1 VRSLNRRRTD
11 GFDDGVFLHLHQELY
26 VSNRDL
32 GTIPQSALNPFL
44 YANIATEPNGSS
56 LTMLS
61 IFARSGID
69 PWAEAARWAR
79 QQKEITIAR
88 LIKIIE
94 DSSPA
99 AVSNVGTQNKA
110 AELAALLPLTEWLPD
125 VTSVTAPIKATLIA
139 NGLKKRL
146 DQTGLPRYMP
156 VLILCLIIAIASIT
170 LAPLLY
176 TVWLSI
182 FK

>member
-1 VRSLNRRRTD
+1 M
-11 GFDDGVFLHLHQELY
+11 
-26 VSNRDL
+26 SNRDL
-32 GTIPQSALNPFL
+32 GIIPQSAFNPFL
-44 YANIATEPNGSS
+44 YASIATEPNGSS

-69 PWAEAARWAR
+69 PWSEAARWGR
-79 QQKEITIAR
+79 QQREITITR

-99 AVSNVGTQNKA
+99 SFSNEGNQKKA
-110 AELAALLPLTEWLPD
+110 AEVAALLPLPEWLPD
-125 VTSVTAPIKATLIA
+125 VTLVTAPIKATVIA

-146 DQTGLPRYMP
+146 DQAGLPRWTP
-156 VLILCLIIAIASIT
+156 VVVLVLIIAIASVT
-170 LAPLLY
+170 LASLLHG
-176 TVWLSI
+176 VWLSI